1 VNFRCN
7 PGVFVGSLRI
17 VTPLVFSLLPA
28 FAAVSSLWLAVA
40 IWLRRPSP
48 PAISLGLYLF
58 SVAVWSFGY
67 CFQLRSV
74 DLAGQVFW
82 SKIEYLG
89 PAGVSLAGLIFV
101 LQYAG
106 IYKWVTARRI
116 LLLAIIPLMTQVLV
130 WTNGMH
136 GWIWRRIWLDTSGS
150 YPTMGREHGPW
161 FWVFL
166 VYGYGLCFI
175 SIILLA
181 RVLLRGRGIYRKQAA
196 ILLLGC
202 VVPFIGNIL
211 YSFDARPLANYD
223 LTVFCFSI
231 TGLSMAWGLY
241 RFRLSVIM
249 PAAHEMVV
257 EGMSDGLIVLE
268 PSGSLVDVNRE
279 AAAIFGYPA
288 SMLVGRLGVN
298 AFQHHPEFAQLC
310 SAPVDARVELDIDR
324 GGECRRFDVKC
335 STLRNRRGRPN
346 GHLIMLRDISELKAA
361 EMQLRAAHTI
371 LEQRVAERTTDLSR
385 TIQELQAAQ
394 EQLWFTACHDSL
406 TDLPNRTLFLDRLS
420 TCLRASSTGSSIS
433 CAVVYIDV
441 DRFKVY
447 NDGYGHHV
455 GDLILI
461 EIGSRLKQCFQERG
475 MVARMGG
482 DEFTV
487 LVETFGSVDEISEMA
502 ERCRLEIA
510 RPAQIDWRDVH
521 LTVSLGI
528 AFGSPEN
535 ESPEELVR
543 DADLAMYRAKRLGG
557 NRSVLFGESLRTSAV
572 SLLQLEQDL
581 RLAIQRRELLVHYQP
596 FVNLK
601 DHRVVGFEAL
611 VRWRHPVRGL
621 LLPSEF
627 LQAAEQTGII
637 MPIDEFVLSEV
648 CRQKDLWN
656 RTGRFRTA
664 PLFVTV
670 NISGWQFSHSQRWWE
685 MVNDLGEQTDGIR
698 LEMMESVLI
707 ANAHAA
713 AEFFEET
720 RARKLQIYLDDF
732 GTGYSSLSWLS
743 HFPIRT
749 LKIDRSFVQGLV
761 NGGPDLSIVRAIVA
775 LARSL
780 EIEVVAEGIESE
792 EQCSILRELGC
803 GYGQGFYFSP
813 PLDDRKA
820 LEMVRLTERN
830 YRYPNALAA
839 LHA

>member
-1 VNFRCN
+1 M
-7 PGVFVGSLRI
+7 
-17 VTPLVFSLLPA
+17 TPLVFSLLPA
-28 FAAVSSLWLAVA
+28 FAAVSSLWLALA

-48 PAISLGLYLF
+48 PAITLGLYLF

-67 CFQLRSV
+67 CFQLRSG
-74 DLAGQVFW
+74 DLAGQIFW

-106 IYKWVTARRI
+106 IYRWVTARRI
-116 LLLAIIPLMTQVLV
+116 LLLAVIPMATQALV
-130 WTNGMH
+130 WTNAMH
-136 GWIWRRIWLDTSGS
+136 GWIWRRVWLDTSGS
-150 YPTMGREHGPW
+150 YPTLGREHGPW
-161 FWVFL
+161 FWLFL
-166 VYGYGLCFI
+166 GYGYGLCFI
-175 SIILLA
+175 SMVLLA
-181 RVLLRGRGIYRKQAA
+181 RVLFLRRGIYRKQAA

-211 YSFDARPLANYD
+211 YSFGAGPLANYD

-231 TGLSMAWGLY
+231 TGISTAWGFY

-249 PAAHEMVV
+249 PAAHETVV

-268 PSGSLVDVNRE
+268 PGGNVVNVNRE
-279 AAAIFGYPA
+279 ATTIFGSPA
-288 SMLVGRLGVN
+288 SMLVGRLGVS
-298 AFQHHPEFAQLC
+298 AFQRHLRFAELC
-310 SAPVDARVELDIDR
+310 AAPVETRVELDIDR

-335 STLRNRRGRPN
+335 STLRNRRGRPT
-346 GHLIMLRDISELKAA
+346 GHLIVLRDISELKAA
-361 EMQLRAAHTI
+361 EMKLRAAHAI
-371 LEQRVAERTTDLSR
+371 LEHRVNERTTDLSR

-406 TDLPNRTLFLDRLS
+406 TQLPNRTLFLERLS
-420 TCLRASSTGSSIS
+420 KCLTVSARENARS
-433 CAVVYIDV
+433 CAVFYVDV

-461 EIGSRLKQCFQERG
+461 EIGSRLKQCCQNAG

-487 LVETFGSVDEISEMA
+487 LVEKFENLDEVSEMA
-502 ERCRLEIA
+502 ERCRLYIS
-510 RPAQIDWRDVH
+510 RPARVEWRDVH
-521 LTVSLGI
+521 LTVSVGI
-528 AFGSPEN
+528 AFGSREN
-535 ESPEELVR
+535 DSPEELVR
-543 DADLAMYRAKRLGG
+543 DADLAMYGAKRLGG
-557 NRSVLFGESLRTSAV
+557 NRCVLFGESLRTSAV
-572 SLLQLEQDL
+572 TLLQLEQDL
-581 RLAIQRRELLVHYQP
+581 RLAIQRRELSVHYQP

-601 DHRVVGFEAL
+601 GRGVVGFEAL
-611 VRWRHPVRGL
+611 VRWNHPVRGL

-627 LQAAEQTGII
+627 LQTAEQTGMI
-637 MPIDEFVLSEV
+637 MPIDEFVLGEV

-656 RTGRFRTA
+656 RANGLRTA
-664 PLFVTV
+664 PLFATV

-685 MVNDLGEQTDGIR
+685 MVNNLGAQTEGIR

-720 RARKLQIYLDDF
+720 RARNLQIYLDDF

-743 HFPIRT
+743 QFPIRT
-749 LKIDRSFVQGLV
+749 LKIDRSFVQRLA

-803 GYGQGFYFSP
+803 EYGQGFYFSP
-813 PLDDRKA
+813 PLDGVTA
-820 LEMVRLTERN
+820 MEMVRTSEKDSR
-830 YRYPNALAA
+830 YRNALAA